1 MKRFYLVMAIL
12 GTVLP
17 WFFVLRFFGD
27 VGIDVPG
34 FIFGLFAND
43 PAAGLTTDFLITSF
57 VFWVWA
63 SIDARQ
69 HGINNWWIIIPLNL
83 GIGLSLA
90 FPLYLFMREARAETK
105 A

>member
-1 MKRFYLVMAIL
+1 MKRFYLIMAIL

-17 WFFVLRFFGD
+17 WIFVLQYFGD
-27 VGIDVPG
+27 VGINIPG
-34 FIFGLFAND
+34 FVYSLFAND

-63 SIDARQ
+63 SQDAKMRDVK
-69 HGINNWWIIIPLNL
+69 NWWIIIPLNL

-90 FPLYLFMREARAETK
+90 FPLYLYMREARAEQR